1 MTGLGLSL
9 FRYKGQLSPVSAAGV
24 ELPPLVEGG
33 DPWGE
38 HDVKLFQEAEATG
51 FAGGVVASLP
61 ALQEVPGDGEVGAGP
76 PELVDMPAEGGPG
89 LLLVLLLHVVYV
101 PVMPRS

>member
-38 HDVKLFQEAEATG
+38 HDVKLF
-51 FAGGVVASLP
+51 
-61 ALQEVPGDGEVGAGP
+61 
-76 PELVDMPAEGGPG
+76 
-89 LLLVLLLHVVYV
+89 
-101 PVMPRS
+101 

>member
-1 MTGLGLSL
+1 MFQTKKKKDKLTGLGLSL

-38 HDVKLFQEAEATG
+38 
-51 FAGGVVASLP
+51 P
-61 ALQEVPGDGEVGAGP
+61 
-76 PELVDMPAEGGPG
+76 
-89 LLLVLLLHVVYV
+89 
-101 PVMPRS
+101 